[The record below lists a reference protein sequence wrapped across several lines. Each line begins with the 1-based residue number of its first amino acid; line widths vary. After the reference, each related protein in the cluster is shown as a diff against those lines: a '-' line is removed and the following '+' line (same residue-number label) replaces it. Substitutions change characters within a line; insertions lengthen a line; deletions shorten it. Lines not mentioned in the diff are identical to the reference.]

1 MRQVL
6 AGPRGYPVPS
16 WIGVAFL
23 ALVAAYVATRSI
35 LDLRRRAKSRADE
48 TRNRQQSAAM
58 SDARAWLIELGYDI
72 EFEVADGFTWV
83 ALRPRTN
90 PNFVIPRYGRG
101 ASEDEAIESAVGR
114 YRVEQI
120 GTDNAR
126 KPGEPL
132 P

>member
-1 MRQVL
+1 
-6 AGPRGYPVPS
+6 
-16 WIGVAFL
+16 
-23 ALVAAYVATRSI
+23 
-35 LDLRRRAKSRADE
+35 
-48 TRNRQQSAAM
+48 M
-58 SDARAWLIELGYDI
+58 SDARAWFSELGYDI

-101 ASEDEAIESAVGR
+101 ASEDEAIESAAGR